1 MTDNRTII
9 RQLEEL
15 LALIEAD
22 AAHYQERRDTA
33 YDQNIKDYFDKK
45 FRRAKADF
53 ERISRR
59 VQSLKNSRRSDS
71 T

>member
-9 RQLEEL
+9 KQLEEL
-15 LALIEAD
+15 LALIETD

-33 YDQNIKDYFDKK
+33 YDQKIKDYYDKK
-45 FRRAKADF
+45 IWRARLDF

-59 VQSLKNSRRSDS
+59 VRTLKAIAKE
-71 T
+71 